1 MRRQVTKKIIQFF
14 LVLSMVGL
22 NLPSWAEENTT
33 ANPNAP
39 TSQPSPN
46 TTPTPP
52 SNLSELTAGQSKV
65 LDFARQAGVIA
76 GMAQACNQNTSVFN
90 QRILIALKKLAANP
104 TELAGAI
111 LIYQQVTQS
120 TQASQKKSLVIPCHK
135 VLDDYRQLP
144 ILQADYQS
152 NVIDQL
158 TP

>member
-1 MRRQVTKKIIQFF
+1 MRRHTKKIIRF
-14 LVLSMVGL
+14 LLILSLVSL
-22 NLPSWAEENTT
+22 SPPSWAEENTAVNPSSPPTQAT
-33 ANPNAP
+33 ANTA
-39 TSQPSPN
+39 
-46 TTPTPP
+46 
-52 SNLSELTAGQSKV
+52 SNPDHTFSESAIAQSKA

-76 GMAQACNQNTSVFN
+76 GMAQACNQNTRVFS
-90 QRILIALKKLAANP
+90 QRNVIALQKLAANP

-120 TQASQKKSLVIPCHK
+120 TQASQKQSQVIPCRK

-144 ILQADYQS
+144 ILQADYQH